1 MKPMKSI
8 PGKDSSFSL
17 IHHDPSALI
26 IASDP
31 GHPKGTHPVFKP
43 GSGAEVTSLQPM
55 NTMSKDILRMVPT

>member
-17 IHHDPSALI
+17 IHHDPSASI

-31 GHPKGTHPVFKP
+31 GHPKGTHPVF
-43 GSGAEVTSLQPM
+43 SGAEVTSLQPM